1 MDPSGRAK
9 SKRLSNFLPALRFLK
24 RYTLRLIGAAT
35 ALIFTAGIS
44 LSLGQGVRLLIDQ
57 GFVAGSPEALTQTL
71 LIFLTLVVLMAG
83 GTFAR
88 FYLVSWLGERVSA
101 DLRKA
106 VFSHLLRL
114 HPGFFETNLSGEI
127 QARITADTTVLQTV
141 IGSSLSVALRN
152 ALMLLGGI
160 GWLFWTNPK
169 LTAIV
174 LVAVPLLVSPIV
186 IFGRRVRRLSRTSQD
201 KVASVGAY
209 VGEALQ
215 HIKIV
220 QATNHQPYDETAF
233 TQHVEAAFG
242 AGLQRI
248 RQRAVLI
255 AVVMTLV
262 MGAIG
267 GMLWVGGQDVLAGR
281 ITPGELAAFVF
292 YALIVASSLG
302 FLSEVIGD
310 LQRAAGATERL
321 MELLEAE
328 PAIQDPATP
337 RVLPQPVRG
346 EVALENVTFAY
357 PSRPDVQALRNLS
370 LHVEAGMTLA
380 LVGPSGA
387 GKSTLLD
394 LLIRFYDPQQG
405 QIRFEGLDLRD
416 LRMADLREHL
426 ALVPQQPTLFSTT
439 VWENLRYGK
448 PEASEAEILAATRA
462 AHAHD
467 FLSALPE
474 GYDSFLGEQGVRLS
488 GGQRQRLAIA
498 RAILRDPTLLL
509 LDEATSA
516 LDAESERVVQEALTP
531 LMRGRTTLVIAHRL
545 ATVMDADRIAV
556 MDQGQVVALGT
567 HSELLQTSPLY
578 ARLAELQFR
587 TPEVTRTAA

>member
-1 MDPSGRAK
+1 MLDTSSRAK
-9 SKRLSNFLPALRFLK
+9 SKHLSNFLPALRFLGPYK
-24 RYTLRLIGAAT
+24 WRILIAGI
-35 ALIFTAGIS
+35 ALVTTAGVS

-71 LIFLTLVVLMAG
+71 LLFLALVTLLAF
-83 GTFAR
+83 GTFLR
-88 FYLVSWLGERVSA
+88 FYMVSWLGERVSA

-106 VFSHLLRL
+106 VFQHLLQL

-152 ALMLLGGI
+152 ILLFLGGI

-169 LTAIV
+169 LTSIV
-174 LVAVPLLVSPIV
+174 LIAVPLLVSPVV

-220 QATNHQPYDETAF
+220 QGMNHQQLDEKAF
-233 TQHVEAAFG
+233 TEHVESAFG
-242 AGLQRI
+242 AGIQRI
-248 RQRAVLI
+248 QQRAFLI
-255 AVVMTLV
+255 AVVMLLV
-262 MGAIG
+262 LGSIG

-281 ITPGELAAFVF
+281 VTPGELAAFVF

-321 MELLEAE
+321 MELLEAKSE
-328 PAIQDPATP
+328 IINPLHPQL
-337 RVLPQPVRG
+337 LPSPVSG
-346 EVALENVTFAY
+346 SVEVHDLHFCY
-357 PSRPDVQALRNLS
+357 PSRSDSLALEEVNL
-370 LHVEAGMTLA
+370 HIEPGMTMA

-387 GKSTLLD
+387 GKSTLLE
-394 LLIRFYDPQQG
+394 LLLRFYDPLKG
-405 QIRFEGLDLRD
+405 SIHFEGIDLRS
-416 LRMADLREHL
+416 L
-426 ALVPQQPTLFSTT
+426 ALEELRRHVAFVPQQPTLFSAN
-439 VWENLRYGK
+439 VWENLRYGQ
-448 PEASEAEILAATRA
+448 PDASKEKMLAATRNA
-462 AHAHD
+462 NAEE
-467 FLSALPE
+467 FLNKLPQ
-474 GYDSFLGEQGVRLS
+474 GFDSFLGEQGVRLS

-498 RAILRDPTLLL
+498 RAILRDPKLLL

-516 LDAESERVVQEALTP
+516 LDAESERMVQEALLR
-531 LMRGRTTLVIAHRL
+531 LMQGRTTIVIAHRL
-545 ATVMDADRIAV
+545 STVIHADQIAV
-556 MDQGQVVALGT
+556 MDQGHVVALGT
-567 HSELLQTSPLY
+567 HQQLMRTSPLY
-578 ARLAELQFR
+578 SRLAELQFR
-587 TPEVTRTAA
+587 QETIQAA

>member
-1 MDPSGRAK
+1 MLDTSSRAK
-9 SKRLSNFLPALRFLK
+9 SKQLSNFLPAFRFLQPYK
-24 RYTLRLIGAAT
+24 WRILLAGI
-35 ALIFTAGIS
+35 ALVTTAGVS
-44 LSLGQGVRLLIDQ
+44 LSLGQGVRLLIDK

-71 LIFLTLVVLMAG
+71 LLFLVLITLLAL
-83 GTFAR
+83 GTFLR

-106 VFSHLLRL
+106 VFQHLLQL

-152 ALMLLGGI
+152 VLLFLGGI
-160 GWLFWTNPK
+160 ALLFWANPK
-169 LTAIV
+169 LTFIV
-174 LVAVPLLVSPIV
+174 LIAVPLLVSPVV

-209 VGEALQ
+209 VGETLQ

-220 QATNHQPYDETAF
+220 QGMNHQQVDEKSF
-233 TQHVEAAFG
+233 SQHVESAFV
-242 AGLQRI
+242 AGIQRI
-248 RQRAVLI
+248 QQRALLI
-255 AVVMTLV
+255 AIVMLLV
-262 MGAIG
+262 LGSIG

-281 ITPGELAAFVF
+281 VTPGELAAFVF

-328 PAIQDPATP
+328 SQITDPIYP
-337 RVLPQPVRG
+337 QSLPSLVRG
-346 EVALENVTFAY
+346 SVEINDLHFCY
-357 PSRPDVQALRNLS
+357 PSRPDSLALQAVNL
-370 LHVEAGMTLA
+370 HIEPGMTMA

-387 GKSTLLD
+387 GKSTLLE
-394 LLIRFYDPQQG
+394 LLLRFYDPLQG
-405 QIRFEGLDLRD
+405 SIRFEGIDLRS
-416 LRMADLREHL
+416 L
-426 ALVPQQPTLFSTT
+426 ALQELRRHIAFVPQQPTLFSAN

-448 PEASEAEILAATRA
+448 PDASKQQMLAATSNA
-462 AHAHD
+462 NAGD
-467 FLSALPE
+467 FLNKLPQ
-474 GYDSFLGEQGVRLS
+474 GFDTFLGEQGVRLS

-498 RAILRDPTLLL
+498 RAILRDPKLLL

-516 LDAESERVVQEALTP
+516 LDAESERMVQEALLR
-531 LMRGRTTLVIAHRL
+531 LMQGRTTIVIAHRL
-545 ATVMDADRIAV
+545 STVIHADQIAV
-556 MDQGQVVALGT
+556 MDKGSVTALGT
-567 HSELLQTSPLY
+567 HQQLLRTSQLY
-578 ARLAELQFR
+578 SRLAELQFQQDQ
-587 TPEVTRTAA
+587 AA

>member
-1 MDPSGRAK
+1 MLDTSSRAK
-9 SKRLSNFLPALRFLK
+9 SKKLSNFLPAFCFLRPYKWQIL
-24 RYTLRLIGAAT
+24 LAGI
-35 ALIFTAGIS
+35 ALVTTAGVS

-71 LIFLTLVVLMAG
+71 LLFLVLVTLLAL
-83 GTFAR
+83 GTFLR

-106 VFSHLLRL
+106 VFQHLLQL

-152 ALMLLGGI
+152 VLLFLGGI

-169 LTAIV
+169 LTTIV
-174 LVAVPLLVSPIV
+174 LIAVPLLVSPVV

-220 QATNHQPYDETAF
+220 QGMNHQQVDEKSF
-233 TQHVEAAFG
+233 SQHVESAFD
-242 AGLQRI
+242 AGIQRI
-248 RQRAVLI
+248 RQRAFLI
-255 AVVMTLV
+255 AIVMLLV
-262 MGAIG
+262 LGSIG

-281 ITPGELAAFVF
+281 VTPGELAAFVF

-321 MELLEAE
+321 IELLEAE
-328 PAIQDPATP
+328 SEITDP
-337 RVLPQPVRG
+337 VYPQPLPSLVRG
-346 EVALENVTFAY
+346 SVEINDLHFCY
-357 PSRPDVQALRNLS
+357 PSRPDSLTLQAVNLNI
-370 LHVEAGMTLA
+370 EPGMTMA

-387 GKSTLLD
+387 GKSTFLELL
-394 LLIRFYDPQQG
+394 LRFYDPLQG
-405 QIRFEGLDLRD
+405 SINFEGIDLRSLTLQE
-416 LRMADLREHL
+416 LRRHIAF
-426 ALVPQQPTLFSTT
+426 VPQQPTLFSAN
-439 VWENLRYGK
+439 VWENLRYGQPK
-448 PEASEAEILAATRA
+448 ASKEEMLAATRDA
-462 AHAHD
+462 NAEE
-467 FLSALPE
+467 FLKKLPQ
-474 GYDSFLGEQGVRLS
+474 GFDSFLGEQGVRLS

-498 RAILRDPTLLL
+498 RAILRDPKLLL

-516 LDAESERVVQEALTP
+516 LDAESERMVQEALLR
-531 LMRGRTTLVIAHRL
+531 LMQERTTIVIAHRL
-545 ATVMDADRIAV
+545 ATVIHADQIAV
-556 MDQGQVVALGT
+556 MDQGRVVALGT
-567 HSELLQTSPLY
+567 HQQLLDTSPLY
-578 ARLAELQFR
+578 SRLAELQFR
-587 TPEVTRTAA
+587 QETIQAA

>member
-1 MDPSGRAK
+1 MLDTSSRAK
-9 SKRLSNFLPALRFLK
+9 SKHLSNFLPALRFLRPYK
-24 RYTLRLIGAAT
+24 WRVLIAGI
-35 ALIFTAGIS
+35 ALVTTAGVS

-71 LIFLTLVVLMAG
+71 LLFLALVALLAF
-83 GTFAR
+83 GTFLR
-88 FYLVSWLGERVSA
+88 FYMVSWLGERVSA

-106 VFSHLLRL
+106 VFQHLLQL

-152 ALMLLGGI
+152 ILLFLGGI

-169 LTAIV
+169 LTSIV
-174 LVAVPLLVSPIV
+174 LIAVPLLVSPVV

-220 QATNHQPYDETAF
+220 QGMNHQQLDEKAF
-233 TQHVEAAFG
+233 TEHVESAFG
-242 AGLQRI
+242 AGIQRI
-248 RQRAVLI
+248 QQRAFLI
-255 AVVMTLV
+255 AVVMLLV
-262 MGAIG
+262 LGSIG

-281 ITPGELAAFVF
+281 VTPGELAAFVF

-321 MELLEAE
+321 MELLEAKSE
-328 PAIQDPATP
+328 IIDPLHP
-337 RVLPQPVRG
+337 QLLPSPVSG
-346 EVALENVTFAY
+346 SVEVRDLHFCY
-357 PSRPDVQALRNLS
+357 PSRSDSLALEGVNLNI
-370 LHVEAGMTLA
+370 EPGMTMA

-387 GKSTLLD
+387 GKSTLLE
-394 LLIRFYDPQQG
+394 LLLRFYDPLQG
-405 QIRFEGLDLRD
+405 SIHFEGIDLRS
-416 LRMADLREHL
+416 L
-426 ALVPQQPTLFSTT
+426 ALEELRRHIAFVPQQPTLFSAN
-439 VWENLRYGK
+439 VWENLRYGQ
-448 PEASEAEILAATRA
+448 PDASKENMLAATRNA
-462 AHAHD
+462 NAEE
-467 FLSALPE
+467 FLNKLPQ
-474 GYDSFLGEQGVRLS
+474 GFDSFLGEQGVRLS

-498 RAILRDPTLLL
+498 RAILRDPKLLL

-516 LDAESERVVQEALTP
+516 LDAESERMVQEALLR
-531 LMRGRTTLVIAHRL
+531 LMQGRTTIVIAHRL
-545 ATVMDADRIAV
+545 STVIHADQIAV
-556 MDQGQVVALGT
+556 MDQGHVVALGT
-567 HSELLQTSPLY
+567 HQQLMKTSPLY
-578 ARLAELQFR
+578 SRLAELQFR
-587 TPEVTRTAA
+587 QETIQAA

>member
-1 MDPSGRAK
+1 MLDTSSRAK
-9 SKRLSNFLPALRFLK
+9 SKKLSNFLPAFCFLRPYKWRIL
-24 RYTLRLIGAAT
+24 LAGI
-35 ALIFTAGIS
+35 ALVTTAGVS

-71 LIFLTLVVLMAG
+71 LLFLVLVTLLAL
-83 GTFAR
+83 GTFLR

-106 VFSHLLRL
+106 VFQHLLQL

-152 ALMLLGGI
+152 VLLFLGGI

-169 LTAIV
+169 LTTIV
-174 LVAVPLLVSPIV
+174 LIAVPLLVSPVV

-220 QATNHQPYDETAF
+220 QGMNHQQVDEKSF
-233 TQHVEAAFG
+233 SQHVESAFD
-242 AGLQRI
+242 AGIQRI
-248 RQRAVLI
+248 RQRAFLI
-255 AVVMTLV
+255 AIVMLLV
-262 MGAIG
+262 LGSIG

-281 ITPGELAAFVF
+281 VTPGELAAFVF

-321 MELLEAE
+321 IELLEAE
-328 PAIQDPATP
+328 SEITDP
-337 RVLPQPVRG
+337 VYPQPLPSLVRG
-346 EVALENVTFAY
+346 SVEINDLHFCY
-357 PSRPDVQALRNLS
+357 PSRPDSLTLQAVNLNI
-370 LHVEAGMTLA
+370 EPGMTMA

-387 GKSTLLD
+387 GKSTFLELL
-394 LLIRFYDPQQG
+394 LRFYDPLQG
-405 QIRFEGLDLRD
+405 SINFEGIDLRSLTLQE
-416 LRMADLREHL
+416 LRRHIAF
-426 ALVPQQPTLFSTT
+426 VPQQPTLFSAN
-439 VWENLRYGK
+439 VWENLRYGQPK
-448 PEASEAEILAATRA
+448 ASKEEMLAATRDA
-462 AHAHD
+462 NAEE
-467 FLSALPE
+467 FLKKLPQ
-474 GYDSFLGEQGVRLS
+474 GFDSFLGEQGVRLS

-498 RAILRDPTLLL
+498 RAILRDPKLLL

-516 LDAESERVVQEALTP
+516 LDAESERMVQEALLR
-531 LMRGRTTLVIAHRL
+531 LMQERTTIVIAHRL
-545 ATVMDADRIAV
+545 ATVIHADQIAV
-556 MDQGQVVALGT
+556 MDQGRVVALGT
-567 HSELLQTSPLY
+567 HQQLLDTSPLY
-578 ARLAELQFR
+578 SRLAELQFR
-587 TPEVTRTAA
+587 QETIQAA

>member
-1 MDPSGRAK
+1 MLDTSSRAK
-9 SKRLSNFLPALRFLK
+9 SKQLSNFLPAFRFLRPYK
-24 RYTLRLIGAAT
+24 WRILFAGI
-35 ALIFTAGIS
+35 ALVTTAGVS

-71 LIFLTLVVLMAG
+71 LLFLVLVTLLAL
-83 GTFAR
+83 GTFLR

-106 VFSHLLRL
+106 VFRHLLQL

-152 ALMLLGGI
+152 VLLFLGGI

-169 LTAIV
+169 LTSIV
-174 LVAVPLLVSPIV
+174 LIAVPLLVSPVV

-220 QATNHQPYDETAF
+220 QGMNHQQVDEKSF
-233 TQHVEAAFG
+233 SQHVESAFD
-242 AGLQRI
+242 AGIQRI
-248 RQRAVLI
+248 RQRAFLI
-255 AVVMTLV
+255 AIVMLLV
-262 MGAIG
+262 LGSIGA
-267 GMLWVGGQDVLAGR
+267 MLWVGGQDVLAGR
-281 ITPGELAAFVF
+281 VTPGELAAFVF

-321 MELLEAE
+321 MELLEAKSE
-328 PAIQDPATP
+328 ITDPITP
-337 RVLPQPVRG
+337 QSLPSLVRG
-346 EVALENVTFAY
+346 SVEINDLHFCY
-357 PSRPDVQALRNLS
+357 PSRPDSLALQALNL
-370 LHVEAGMTLA
+370 HIEPGMTIA

-387 GKSTLLD
+387 GKSTLLE
-394 LLIRFYDPQQG
+394 LLLRFYDPLQG
-405 QIRFEGLDLRD
+405 SIHFEGIDLRS
-416 LRMADLREHL
+416 L
-426 ALVPQQPTLFSTT
+426 ALQELRRHIAFVPQQPTLFSAN
-439 VWENLRYGK
+439 VWENLRYGQ
-448 PEASEAEILAATRA
+448 PDASKEEMLAATRDA
-462 AHAHD
+462 NAEE
-467 FLSALPE
+467 FLDKLPQ
-474 GYDSFLGEQGVRLS
+474 GFDSFLGEQGVRLS

-498 RAILRDPTLLL
+498 RAILRNPKLLL

-516 LDAESERVVQEALTP
+516 LDAESERMVQEALLR
-531 LMRGRTTLVIAHRL
+531 LMQERTTIVIAHRL
-545 ATVMDADRIAV
+545 ATVIHADQIAV
-556 MDQGQVVALGT
+556 MDQGRVVALGT
-567 HSELLQTSPLY
+567 HQQLLHCSPLY
-578 ARLAELQFR
+578 SRLAELQFR
-587 TPEVTRTAA
+587 QETIQAA

>member
-1 MDPSGRAK
+1 MLDTSSRAK
-9 SKRLSNFLPALRFLK
+9 SKQLSNFLPAFRFLRPYK
-24 RYTLRLIGAAT
+24 WRILLAGI
-35 ALIFTAGIS
+35 ALVTTAGVS

-71 LIFLTLVVLMAG
+71 LLFLVLVTLLAL
-83 GTFAR
+83 GTFLR

-106 VFSHLLRL
+106 VFRHLLQL

-152 ALMLLGGI
+152 VLLFLGGI

-169 LTAIV
+169 LTSIV
-174 LVAVPLLVSPIV
+174 LIAVPLLVSPVV

-220 QATNHQPYDETAF
+220 QGMNHQQVDEKSF
-233 TQHVEAAFG
+233 SQHVESAFD
-242 AGLQRI
+242 AGIQRI
-248 RQRAVLI
+248 RQRAFLI
-255 AVVMTLV
+255 AIVMLLV
-262 MGAIG
+262 LGSIGA
-267 GMLWVGGQDVLAGR
+267 MLWVGGQDVLAGR
-281 ITPGELAAFVF
+281 VTPGELAAFVF

-321 MELLEAE
+321 MELLEAKSE
-328 PAIQDPATP
+328 ITDPISP
-337 RVLPQPVRG
+337 KSLPSLVRG
-346 EVALENVTFAY
+346 SVEIDDLHFGY
-357 PSRPDVQALRNLS
+357 PSRPDSLALQAVNL
-370 LHVEAGMTLA
+370 HIEPGMTMA

-387 GKSTLLD
+387 GKSTLLE
-394 LLIRFYDPQQG
+394 LLLRFYDPLQG
-405 QIRFEGLDLRD
+405 SIHFEGIDLRS
-416 LRMADLREHL
+416 L
-426 ALVPQQPTLFSTT
+426 ALQEFRRHIAFVPQQPTLFSAN
-439 VWENLRYGK
+439 VWENLCYGQ
-448 PEASEAEILAATRA
+448 PDASKEEMLSATRDA
-462 AHAHD
+462 NAEE
-467 FLSALPE
+467 FLDKLPQ
-474 GYDSFLGEQGVRLS
+474 GFDSFLGEQGVRLS

-498 RAILRDPTLLL
+498 RAILRDPKLLL

-516 LDAESERVVQEALTP
+516 LDAESERMVQEALLR
-531 LMRGRTTLVIAHRL
+531 LMQERTTIVIAHRL
-545 ATVMDADRIAV
+545 ATVIHADQIAV
-556 MDQGQVVALGT
+556 MDQGRVVALGT
-567 HSELLQTSPLY
+567 HPQLLHSSPLY
-578 ARLAELQFR
+578 SRLAELQFR
-587 TPEVTRTAA
+587 QEAVQAA